1 MALTRCW
8 VLSIIGSDCGT
19 ASRIPANE
27 IRERVIQ
34 KMKTIR
40 LRSGDQKRLGYKL
53 DAIELFLNRIGLA
66 THTDH
71 LAGLLRLQDPAPV
84 TLYEIVTGHP
94 LN

>member
-1 MALTRCW
+1 
-8 VLSIIGSDCGT
+8 
-19 ASRIPANE
+19 
-27 IRERVIQ
+27 
-34 KMKTIR
+34 MKTIR

>member
-1 MALTRCW
+1 
-8 VLSIIGSDCGT
+8 
-19 ASRIPANE
+19 
-27 IRERVIQ
+27 
-34 KMKTIR
+34 MKTIR
-40 LRSGDQKRLGYKL
+40 HVRRPKRLGYKL

-71 LAGLLRLQDPAPV
+71 LAALRLQDPAPV